1 MWRTAALLCG
11 ADPTW
16 GIAPA
21 LQRLLKI
28 NPMEL
33 EDPAT
38 IGLEVT
44 PSVA

>member
-28 NPMEL
+28 SPVEL
-33 EDPAT
+33 EDPT
-38 IGLEVT
+38 TVGLELT
-44 PSVA
+44 PAAA